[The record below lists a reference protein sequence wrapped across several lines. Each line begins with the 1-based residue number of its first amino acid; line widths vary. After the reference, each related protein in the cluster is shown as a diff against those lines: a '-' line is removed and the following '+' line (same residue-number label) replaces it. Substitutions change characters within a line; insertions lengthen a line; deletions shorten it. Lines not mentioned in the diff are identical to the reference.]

1 MDIKYNAQETEQQ
14 LRAQWQKESIYSIDT
29 QKGPL
34 YSIDTPPPT
43 VSGSLH
49 IGHIFSYTQT
59 DIIARYKRLSG
70 FSVFYPFGFDDNGL
84 PTEKFIEKKCDVR
97 AHELGRSKFIELCLE
112 QTKESEEEFKN
123 LWQQMGLSVDW
134 KQCYSTISKEVRR
147 LSQLSFLKLYK
158 DGYIYRQAEP
168 ALYCTSCRTTV
179 AQAELDDAEAPSFFN
194 DIAFKDSDGN
204 DLIIA
209 TTRPE
214 LLYSCGALLYNSD
227 DKRYTH
233 LNGKMAIVPIFNT
246 RVPIYADPDVAIDK
260 GTGLVMVCT
269 FGDQTDIGWFKKH
282 KLLLK
287 LSIGIDGRWLPQTGP
302 LAGLRVKE
310 AREKIVQ
317 ELEAAGALR
326 SRKAITHAISVH
338 ERCGTPIEYTVL
350 TQWFIKI
357 LEYKKQF
364 LNLADKIEW
373 YPEFMKSRYVNW
385 VENTKWDWCISR
397 QRFYGIPF
405 PVWHCKKCNT
415 ILLPDEKNLPID
427 PQETKYPKTCSCG
440 SSDIVPDTDV
450 MDTWNTSSITP
461 YICANL
467 FKPSQDPFAKN
478 DFIPMG
484 MRPQAHDIIRTWAF
498 YTIIK
503 VWMHN
508 KEIPW
513 NEIVISGHVLSDK
526 KEKISKSKANNPL
539 APENLLK
546 AYCADAIRYWTA
558 SGSLGHDM
566 SFSDAQLKNGQRLV
580 TKLWNSFRFAQPH
593 IENFVPADEPQNL
606 GIYNEW
612 ILTEISQLFESYQNY
627 FDKHEFGLALQQL
640 EKFFWSDFCDN
651 YIELIKNQ
659 LFNPHEY
666 SEDELYATKWTLY
679 QIGLRILQLYA
690 PYIPYATDSIY
701 LQLYKK
707 TVGEKSIHITKFA
720 AIQENFD
727 FKSAQQLMKHI
738 LHIVGTVRKLKT
750 DQQLS
755 LKVTINTLNLFCED
769 SKLLDQIKLHEQLIK
784 GVTQAQ
790 TIAYSSQVG
799 NSELRKMDE
808 QVEASVY
815 INQQ

>member
-1 MDIKYNAQETEQQ
+1 MDIKYNAQEAEQQ
-14 LRAQWQKESIYSIDT
+14 LRTQWQKDSIYSVDT
-29 QKGPL
+29 QEGTL
-34 YSIDTPPPT
+34 YSVDTPPPT

-59 DIIARYKRLSG
+59 DIIARYKRLKG
-70 FSVFYPFGFDDNGL
+70 FAVFYPFGFDDNGL
-84 PTEKFIEKKCDVR
+84 PTEKYVEKKCNVR

-179 AQAELDDAEAPSFFN
+179 AQAELDDSESASHFN
-194 DIAFKDSDGN
+194 DIIFKDSEGKE
-204 DLIIA
+204 LIIA

-214 LLYSCGALLYNSD
+214 LLYSCGALLYHPD
-227 DKRYTH
+227 DARYVH
-233 LNGKMAIVPIFNT
+233 LKGKKAIVPIFNT
-246 RVPIYADPDVAIDK
+246 HVPIYADEDVAIDK

-282 KLLLK
+282 KLPLK
-287 LSIGIDGRWLPQTGP
+287 LSIGIDGKWLPETGP
-302 LAGLRVKE
+302 LAGLRAKE
-310 AREKIVQ
+310 AREKIIQ
-317 ELEAAGALR
+317 ELEAAGLLKN
-326 SRKAITHAISVH
+326 RKNITHTVSVH

-350 TQWFIKI
+350 TQWFVKI
-357 LEYKKQF
+357 LEHKKEF
-364 LNLADKIEW
+364 LALADQIEW

-385 VENTKWDWCISR
+385 VENVKWDWCISR

-405 PVWHCKKCNT
+405 PVWHCQQCKT
-415 ILLPDEKNLPID
+415 ILLPEEKNLPVD
-427 PQETKYPKTCSCG
+427 PQETQYPSACSCG
-440 SSDIVPDTDV
+440 STNITPDTDV

-467 FKPSQDPFAKN
+467 FKPSQDPFTNAA

-503 VWMHN
+503 TWMHN

-513 NEIVISGHVLSDK
+513 NQIVISGHVLSDK
-526 KEKISKSKANNPL
+526 KEKLSKSKGNNPL

-546 AYCADAIRYWTA
+546 SYCADAIRYWTA

-566 SFSDAQLKNGQRLV
+566 SFSDAQLKNGHRLV
-580 TKLWNSFRFAQPH
+580 TKLWNSFRFAEPH
-593 IENFVPADEPQNL
+593 LENFVPNAKPANL
-606 GIYNEW
+606 GICNEW
-612 ILTEISQLFESYQNY
+612 ILTEISHVFESYQSY
-627 FDKHEFGLALQQL
+627 FEKHEFGLALQNL

-651 YIELIKNQ
+651 YIELTKNQ
-659 LFNPHEY
+659 LFNPQEY
-666 SEDELYATKWTLY
+666 SQDEVYATKWTLY
-679 QIGLRILQLYA
+679 HVGLRILQLYA
-690 PYIPYATDSIY
+690 PYIPYVSDSIY
-701 LQLYKK
+701 QQLYKK
-707 TVGEKSIHITKFA
+707 TVGAQSIHITKFSE
-720 AIQENFD
+720 IQEEFD
-727 FKSAQQLMKHI
+727 FESALQLMKHI
-738 LHIVGTVRKLKT
+738 LYVVATVRKLKT
-750 DQQLS
+750 DQQQS
-755 LKVTINTLNLFCED
+755 LKTTLNKLTLFCQD
-769 SKLLDQIKLHEQLIK
+769 GTVLDQIKLHEQLIK

-790 TIAYSSQVG
+790 TIAYLAQIGDSK
-799 NSELRKMDE
+799 LIKMEE
-808 QVEASVY
+808 QVEASVF
-815 INQQ
+815 INQ